1 MTSKRRYMH
10 GKRRRRSPVKK
21 DIDFSKT
28 KDYSPEA
35 TKGKLGDKLASAL
48 SATSFGDFAP
58 IGKIGKA
65 AKVAYKYFKG

>member
-1 MTSKRRYMH
+1 MGCRRRYMH
-10 GKRRRRSPVKK
+10 GKRRRRSPVRK

-35 TKGKLGDKLASAL
+35 TKGKPGDKLATAL
-48 SATSFGDFAP
+48 SATSFADLVP

-65 AKVAYKYFKG
+65 AKTAYKYFTG